1 MKLLIAQMQNQDP
14 MNPMQ
19 GDQMAA
25 QLAQFST
32 LEQMQEMNAT
42 LTDQSTAQG
51 ALLGAVQST
60 SAISTLGHTVVATG
74 NQVQIGGASG
84 STSVTADIGAQAK
97 DATLHIYDSTG
108 KEVGSRDLGALGA
121 GNKEVFQL
129 GDATKGLPDGTYTY
143 SIDGQDVAGAAIN
156 VTTYMSG
163 KVDGISSSANGI
175 ILNSGG
181 LQIPYASVLQVTN

>member
-1 MKLLIAQMQNQDP
+1 MQNQDP

-32 LEQMQEMNAT
+32 LEQMQQMNST

-60 SAISTLGHTVVATG
+60 SAISTLGHTVVALG
-74 NQVQIGGASG
+74 NQVQIGGDSG
-84 STSVTADIGAQAK
+84 STSVTADVATQAK
-97 DATLHIYDSTG
+97 DAVLHIYDSTG
-108 KEVGSRDLGALGA
+108 KEVGTRDLGAVGA
-121 GNKEVFQL
+121 GTKQSFQL
-129 GDATKGLPDGTYTY
+129 GDAAKDLPAGTYTY
-143 SIDGQDVAGAAIN
+143 AIDGQDAAGTAID

-163 KVDGISSSANGI
+163 KIDGISSSSNGI

-181 LQIPYASVLQVTN
+181 LQIPYAQVVQVVN

>member
-1 MKLLIAQMQNQDP
+1 

-32 LEQMQEMNAT
+32 LEQMQEMNDT
-42 LTDQSTAQG
+42 LTSQSTAQG

-60 SAISTLGHTVVATG
+60 SAIATLGHTVIASG
-74 NQVQIGGASG
+74 NEVQIGGTNGA
-84 STSVTADIGAQAK
+84 TSVTADIGTAAK
-97 DATLHIYDSTG
+97 DAVLHVFDSTG
-108 KEVGSRDLGALGA
+108 KEVGTSDLGALGA
-121 GNKEVFQL
+121 GNKQTFQL
-129 GDATKGLPDGTYTY
+129 GDAAKGLGDGTYTY
-143 SIDGQDVAGAAIN
+143 SITATDSAGAAVP

-163 KVDGISSSANGI
+163 KIDGISSSSTGI

-181 LQIPYASVLQVTN
+181 LTIPYSSVLQVLN